1 MSLLSED
8 NSTTETT
15 ETVTETTETIETT
28 TEPVAEMQQSTDRP
42 EWLPEKF
49 KSAEDLGKAYKEL
62 EGKLGKKDED
72 LRASIIE
79 ELNTEALKDRPD
91 TAGDYQL
98 PEYVDAAEAVDNKLL
113 KWWADHSFENGYGQD
128 KFEQGLQMYMEA
140 VGANNGPDIEAETK
154 ALGDNANQR
163 IEAASAFANKFFPK
177 EAMNAVQRM
186 CETHDGIIALEAIM
200 DAMKDGNFS
209 GNTENVAS
217 NTEAELQDMM
227 RDERYWNPAKRDAHF
242 IRQVEEGFKKLYG

>member
-1 MSLLSED
+1 MSLLTED
-8 NSTTETT
+8 NSTTEATVA
-15 ETVTETTETIETT
+15 VTETTETTAA
-28 TEPVAEMQQSTDRP
+28 PVAEMQQNGSRP

>member
-1 MSLLSED
+1 MSLLSTED

-15 ETVTETTETIETT
+15 EAVTETTETT
-28 TEPVAEMQQSTDRP
+28 TETVADVQQSDDRP

-62 EGKLGKKDED
+62 EGKLGKKEED
-72 LRASIIE
+72 LRAAILE
-79 ELNTEALKDRPD
+79 ELNNDAFKDRPE

-98 PEYVDAAEAVDNKLL
+98 PDYVDPEASVDNKLL
-113 KWWADHSFENGYGQD
+113 DWWSKHSFENGYSQAE
-128 KFEQGLQMYMEA
+128 FEQGLQVYMEA
-140 VGANNGPDIEAETK
+140 VGANQGPDLEAEAK

-177 EAMNAVQRM
+177 EAIGAVERM

-200 DAMKDGNFS
+200 DAMKDGNFAGS
-209 GNTENVAS
+209 TENVAS
-217 NTEAELQDMM
+217 NTEAELQEMM
-227 RDERYWNPAKRDAHF
+227 KDERYWNPAKRDANF
-242 IRQVEEGFKKLYG
+242 VNQVNAGFKKLYG

>member
-1 MSLLSED
+1 MSLLTED
-8 NSTTETT
+8 NSTTEATVA
-15 ETVTETTETIETT
+15 VTETTDTT
-28 TEPVAEMQQSTDRP
+28 AATVAEVQQNGSRP